1 MKFSSYEI
9 DGKATYGLADG
20 EGKLTTVG
28 DDLAHRYPTLKDVIV
43 GEALADVASRLGDKT
58 PDTDVESV
66 KMLPVIPN
74 PEKIICVGLNYRAHV
89 NETRNPDTEKPMIF
103 SRFPDSQVGHLQPL
117 KKPSQG
123 EYFDYEGE
131 MAVIIGKHARFVEK
145 EDALDYICGYSCYNE
160 GTIRDWQY
168 HTKQFLPGKS
178 FYQTG
183 GFGPWMVCTDEI
195 PDPTVLTLETRLDG
209 EVMQHTT
216 TDMMIFDIPTM
227 INYITTFTPLNPGDV
242 IVSGT
247 PGGVGFRR
255 DPKVLMEPGKV
266 AEIEISK
273 IGILRNAVE
282 AA

>member
-1 MKFSSYEI
+1 MKFSSYEVN
-9 DGKATYGLADG
+9 GTATYGLADG

-28 DDLAHRYPTLKDVIV
+28 DDLAHRYPTLKDVIA
-43 GEALADVASRLGDKT
+43 GDALADVANRLGDKT

-74 PEKIICVGLNYRAHV
+74 PAKIICVGLNYKDHIA
-89 NETRNPDTEKPMIF
+89 ETHNADTEKPMIF
-103 SRFPDSQVGHLQPL
+103 CRYPDSQVGHLQAL

-123 EYFDYEGE
+123 EYYDYEGE

-178 FYQTG
+178 FFETG
-183 GFGPWMVCTDEI
+183 SFGPWMVCTDEI

-216 TDMMIFDIPTM
+216 TDMMIFDIPTL
-227 INYITTFTPLNPGDV
+227 INYISTFTPLNPGDV

-255 DPKVLMEPGKV
+255 DPKVLMEPGKT

-273 IGILRNAVE
+273 IGILRNPVE